1 MHKLED
7 KVFFM
12 YQNQIHQGVIIE
24 ISQSRYGFI
33 YRIEFYSSISKI
45 MDPPLQNIQLDGK
58 SIFTNLYKLLE
69 NLEDDFYLKMG
80 ELSKDE

>member
-1 MHKLED
+1 MYKLED

-12 YQNQIHQGVIIE
+12 YDNKIEQGVIIE

-33 YRIEFYSSISKI
+33 YKVEFSNSVSKI
-45 MDPPLQNIQLDGK
+45 DGK
-58 SIFTNLYKLLE
+58 DIFTTLYKLLE
-69 NLEDDFYLKMG
+69 NIEDEFYLRMG

>member
-1 MHKLED
+1 MHKIED

-33 YRIEFYSSISKI
+33 YRVEFYSSISKI

>member
-12 YQNQIHQGVIIE
+12 IKNQIQQGVIME
-24 ISQSRYGFI
+24 ITQTRSGYTFWVEYYDEESERSEI
-33 YRIEFYSSISKI
+33 K
-45 MDPPLQNIQLDGK
+45 LDETK
-58 SIFTNLYKLLE
+58 VFSNLYKLLE
-69 NLEDDFYLKMG
+69 NLEDEFYLKMG

>member
-12 YQNQIHQGVIIE
+12 YQNQIHQGIIIE
-24 ISQSRYGFI
+24 ILQSRYGFI
-33 YRIEFYSSISKI
+33 YRVEFYSSISKI
-45 MDPPLQNIQLDGK
+45 IDPPLQNIQLDGE
-58 SIFTNLYKLLE
+58 SIFTTLYKLLE

-80 ELSKDE
+80 ELSKNE

>member
-69 NLEDDFYLKMG
+69 NLEDEFYLRMG

>member
-33 YRIEFYSSISKI
+33 YRVEFYSSISKI

>member
-12 YQNQIHQGVIIE
+12 IKNQIQQGIIFE
-24 ISQSRYGFI
+24 INQSRSGYS
-33 YRIEFYSSISKI
+33 YWVNFYNEEPEECKTY
-45 MDPPLQNIQLDGK
+45 LDETK
-58 SIFTNLYKLLE
+58 VFSNLYKLLE
-69 NLEDDFYLKMG
+69 NLEDEFYLRIG

>member
-12 YQNQIHQGVIIE
+12 FQNQIHQGVIIE

-33 YRIEFYSSISKI
+33 YRVEFISSVSKI
-45 MDPPLQNIQLDGK
+45 IDPPEQNIQLDDK
-58 SIFTNLYKLLE
+58 NIFTTLYKLFE
-69 NLEDDFYLKMG
+69 NLEDEFYTQMG
-80 ELSKDE
+80 ELSKHE

>member
-1 MHKLED
+1 
-7 KVFFM
+7 M

-33 YRIEFYSSISKI
+33 YRVEFYSSISKI

>member
-12 YQNQIHQGVIIE
+12 FQNEIHQGVIIE

-33 YRIEFYSSISKI
+33 YRVEFYSSISKI
-45 MDPPLQNIQLDGK
+45 IDPPEQNIQLDDK
-58 SIFTNLYKLLE
+58 NIFTTLYKLFE
-69 NLEDDFYLKMG
+69 NLEDDFYLRIG